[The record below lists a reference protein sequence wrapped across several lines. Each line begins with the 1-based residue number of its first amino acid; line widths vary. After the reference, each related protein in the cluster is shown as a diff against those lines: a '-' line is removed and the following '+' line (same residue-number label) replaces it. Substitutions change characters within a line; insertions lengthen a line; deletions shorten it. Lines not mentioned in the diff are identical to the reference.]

1 MTYFSELPLVFFT
14 TLSQMA
20 VGAFILMYVLEKKSH
35 ISEAAADCVSKLVVV
50 LMVLAMGASSTHLGD
65 PLGGVRALLGITHSW
80 LSREI
85 FFMGGFLGLAF
96 LYALPFLKKMRGIT
110 GALGTIFGV
119 LGIVATAMVYTLP
132 ARPAWDVPYP
142 LFFFALTA
150 LAAGPLLVS
159 YIAYRQD
166 GKICQEALKL
176 TSIMLL
182 LGFMVSVLYVLLQGS
197 RLDMPLGWLA
207 LRCVLGQLVPAA
219 MLQQQAKGTASA
231 GNGLRLCLLLV
242 TVGELLGHQLF
253 YVSVLPYPLF
263 PFQ

>member
-1 MTYFSELPLVFFT
+1 MTNFSELPLVFFT

-50 LMVLAMGASSTHLGD
+50 LMVLALGASSTHLGD

-96 LYALPFLKKMRGIT
+96 LYALPFLKKLRGIT

-132 ARPAWDVPYP
+132 ARPAWDGPYP
-142 LFFFALTA
+142 LFCFVLTA
-150 LAAGPLLVS
+150 LAAGPMLVS
-159 YIAYRQD
+159 YIAYKHD

-176 TSIMLL
+176 TSLMLIFGFIATL
-182 LGFMVSVLYVLLQGS
+182 LYAMIQSDK
-197 RLDMPLGWLA
+197 LDMPLGWLA
-207 LRCVLGQLVPAA
+207 LRCALGQLIPAA
-219 MLQQQAKGTASA
+219 MLQKQQAQVSSSS
-231 GNGLRLCLLLV
+231 LLVILLLV
-242 TVGELLGHQLF
+242 VVGELLGHQLF
-253 YVSVLPYPLF
+253 YCSVLPYPLF
-263 PFQ
+263 PAQ